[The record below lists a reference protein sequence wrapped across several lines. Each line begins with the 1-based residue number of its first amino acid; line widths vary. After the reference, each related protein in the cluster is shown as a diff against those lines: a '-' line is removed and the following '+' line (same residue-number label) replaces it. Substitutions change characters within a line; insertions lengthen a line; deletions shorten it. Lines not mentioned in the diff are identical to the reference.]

1 MPSVGEI
8 TYTVRLEE
16 EQRDEWSDFVEDSD
30 FSSTSQLVRTAVSEY
45 IQRDSDDHEFEKELR
60 DVNNEIINEIS
71 QVLQGIEDIRE
82 ITTHIDSNTQLDT
95 LRDVTYESSL
105 EAYKRIESESSDEEG
120 DSSDE

>member
-1 MPSVGEI
+1 MGEI

-16 EQRDEWSDFVEDSD
+16 EQRDEWADFVEESD

-71 QVLQGIEDIRE
+71 QVLDAVDDIRT
-82 ITTHIDSNTQLDT
+82 ITANIDSKTELET
-95 LRDVTYESSL
+95 LREVTYESSL
-105 EAYKRIESESSDEEG
+105 EAIKRIEEEDSDEEG

>member
-1 MPSVGEI
+1 MPSAGEI

-16 EQRDEWSDFVEDSD
+16 EQRDEWANFVEDSD

-45 IQRDSDDHEFEKELR
+45 IQRDSDEHEFEKELR

-71 QVLQGIEDIRE
+71 QVLDGIEQTRE
-82 ITTHIDSNTQLDT
+82 ITANIDSKTDPDT
-95 LRDVTYESSL
+95 IHELTYQSSL
-105 EAYKRIESESSDEEG
+105 ESYKRMEFEDSDEEG

>member
-1 MPSVGEI
+1 VGEI

-16 EQRDEWSDFVEDSD
+16 EQRDEWADFVEESD

-71 QVLQGIEDIRE
+71 QVLQGIEE
-82 ITTHIDSNTQLDT
+82 IGEIVANIDSKTELET
-95 LRDVTYESSL
+95 ISEVTYESSL
-105 EAYKRIESESSDEEG
+105 EALKRMEFEDSDEEG
-120 DSSDE
+120 DSSE

>member
-1 MPSVGEI
+1 MGEI

-16 EQRDEWSDFVEDSD
+16 EQRDEWADFVEDSD

-71 QVLQGIEDIRE
+71 QVLKGIEDIRD

-120 DSSDE
+120 NSSDE